1 MLCASVRTVR
11 RLSLLCVLSL
21 TVATPNVLA
30 QDQRNA
36 TGEYGVVVS
45 RSVEASNVGAAILE
59 QGGNAVD
66 AAIATGFALAVTHPS
81 AGNIGGGGFML
92 VHPNDGRDP
101 AFVDYREKAPLAS
114 TEDMYIDGGSRKNH
128 R

>member
-21 TVATPNVLA
+21 AVATPGVLA

-36 TGEYGVVVS
+36 TGAYGVVAS

-66 AAIATGFALAVTHPS
+66 AAIATGFALAVTYPS

-92 VHPNDGRDP
+92 SLIH
-101 AFVDYREKAPLAS
+101 
-114 TEDMYIDGGSRKNH
+114 I
-128 R
+128 